1 MLELNKIYC
10 MDCLE
15 GLKLI
20 PDNSIDLVI
29 TDPPF
34 NVNIDYEE
42 HQDNMDDNEY
52 SNWCAKWIQLLHDK
66 MKVGGATIIFT
77 GDKKIYY
84 IQKAIHES
92 SDFNF
97 HHFLKWH
104 KPNSQRALSGTVF
117 FYKTELAFVLSK
129 GKMDQQRINRKYMHS
144 DTIIQNTTTP
154 IDIDVVD
161 HPCRRPVPLYSKII
175 NGFTDEN
182 DTVLDPFMG
191 SGTTA
196 VACKQLRRNFIG
208 FELSQK
214 YVDIANKRLQQ
225 DTLFDYNVLQ
235 VEGALC
241 QQ

>member
-1 MLELNKIYC
+1 MELELNKIYC

-20 PDNSIDLVI
+20 PDNSIDLVL

-42 HQDNMDDNEY
+42 HQDNMDDGEY
-52 SNWCAKWIQLLHDK
+52 GKWCAKWIQLLYDK

-77 GDKKIYY
+77 GDKKIYPV
-84 IQKAIHES
+84 QKAIHENTE
-92 SDFNF
+92 FTF

-104 KPNSQRALSGTVF
+104 KPNGQRALSGTVF
-117 FYKTELAFVLSK
+117 FNRTELAFVLSK
-129 GKMDQQRINRKYMHS
+129 GKMNQDRINRKQLYS
-144 DTIIQNTTTP
+144 DTIIQHNTLPT
-154 IDIDVVD
+154 DIDACD
-161 HPCRRPVPLYSKII
+161 HPCRRPVALYSKII
-175 NGFTDEN
+175 RGFTNEG

-196 VACKQLRRNFIG
+196 VACKQLQRNFIG

-214 YVDIANKRLQQ
+214 YVDIANRRLQQ
-225 DTLFDYNVLQ
+225 DTLFSYDVL
-235 VEGALC
+235 EGVD
-241 QQ
+241 